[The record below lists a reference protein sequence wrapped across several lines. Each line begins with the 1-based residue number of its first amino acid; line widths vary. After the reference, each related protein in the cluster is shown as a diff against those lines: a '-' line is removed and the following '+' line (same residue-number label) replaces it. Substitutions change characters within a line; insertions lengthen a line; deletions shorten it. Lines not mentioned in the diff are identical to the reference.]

1 MISNS
6 KEEDKKQGIKRS
18 KAIKVSKSCA
28 DDVCAHDHSPS
39 DCNSL
44 TLAHTHTRSMS
55 THDHWPN
62 PNDRTTLIPAPQ
74 PPTFHHPSII
84 MRPQHHHELN
94 QLHHFH
100 EVPQWNKQ
108 KQVAYEI
115 QYNSKLKTKWNR
127 IGLDWIESNGI
138 EMCWGW
144 YESINDES
152 DKMQSVVI
160 HKMQSVVIHHK
171 CISVKLSEHRRVW

>member
-1 MISNS
+1 MCWWCV
-6 KEEDKKQGIKRS
+6 RTW
-18 KAIKVSKSCA
+18 
-28 DDVCAHDHSPS
+28 
-39 DCNSL
+39 SL
-44 TLAHTHTRSMS
+44 TEWLQLTHSCTYSHTINEHPWSLAKFKRPNHTNPSTTTRQPS
-55 THDHWPN
+55 T
-62 PNDRTTLIPAPQ
+62 
-74 PPTFHHPSII
+74 FHPSII
-84 MRPQHHHELN
+84 MKPQHHHELN

-100 EVPQWNKQ
+100 EVPQWNEQ

-160 HKMQSVVIHHK
+160 HHK
-171 CISVKLSEHRRVW
+171 CISVKLSEHRRAWQSKSLFYILTLSDSSCPAGTWTSVEMRCY